1 MNAFCEKYSLS
12 SQIKE
17 LTCCKNPAN
26 PSSID
31 LISANSPRSFQNSG
45 VVETSLPDFHRMIV
59 TALETTFQR
68 LPRKIRNYR
77 DNSNSDN
84 GMFRACL
91 FNDLSKGDV
100 GNLENLSKSA

>member
-17 LTCCKNPAN
+17 AACKNPAN

-31 LISANSPRSFQNSG
+31 LISTNSPRSF
-45 VVETSLPDFHRMIV
+45 
-59 TALETTFQR
+59 TTFER

-91 FNDLSKGDV
+91 FNYLSKGDV

>member
-1 MNAFCEKYSLS
+1 MNAFCKKYSLS

-17 LTCCKNPAN
+17 PACCKNPAN

-31 LISANSPRSFQNSG
+31 LISTNSPRSF
-45 VVETSLPDFHRMIV
+45 
-59 TALETTFQR
+59 TTFER

-91 FNDLSKGDV
+91 FKDLSKRDV